1 LSAVLRLVRFAIFFV
16 LLVGVLVFIV
26 LPALISPLLTQYVRD
41 QGVEAE
47 QLTVS
52 VDFFDP
58 ALLWGRVGHL
68 HVVASGVQVGKASVG
83 SLDLTLGN
91 VSLFDRTFETLSGTL
106 TDVTVT
112 ASGLS
117 AQATRVDVAGPAEA
131 ASATGQFDSQQ
142 SADLVRAAAQRASI
156 PLDDAQLVD
165 GGLRLVIAGVSMT
178 AGIGVEGGAL
188 VLRPPVGDPILL
200 LQPAPSD
207 PWRLDEAYVTATGI
221 TVRGTVDSTRFAPG
235 MTNQP

>member
-58 ALLWGRVGHL
+58 ALLWGRL